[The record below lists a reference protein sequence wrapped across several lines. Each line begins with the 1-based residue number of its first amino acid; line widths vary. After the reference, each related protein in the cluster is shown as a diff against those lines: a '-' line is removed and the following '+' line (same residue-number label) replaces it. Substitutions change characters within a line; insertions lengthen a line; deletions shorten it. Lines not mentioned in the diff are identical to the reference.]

1 MRVAT
6 TEIFRDLSF
15 LLAVGVVSHFVIRK
29 FRQPTIIGEI
39 GIGIVLGPTVLGALN
54 ISLFDPIIIETFA
67 ALGAIFLLFLV
78 GLESDFRSIYTK
90 TNFFVALGGV
100 LLPFVVGFAVA
111 YLMVPPSGLG
121 GNATQFT
128 MAAFVG
134 AALVATSTAIA
145 ASVLL
150 EIGLMKDRVAQTIL
164 GAAVVDDILGL
175 LVLSIVVGSGGPG
188 GLDVTHIVL
197 LGVSAVAFLVV
208 GSLVGLYFFSRIVV
222 WIQATGKRL
231 GIPHGGFAIA
241 LALTFL
247 YAFIA
252 ELIGLSAIVGAFLA
266 GTMFASTPIRK
277 DLHEGA
283 RYLGAVFTPIFFIS
297 MGLLVN
303 LWVVLRTPDLI
314 VFGIVLF
321 VVAIGAKVIGCWI
334 PARLS
339 KMSARES
346 LAIGLGMAP
355 RGEVGLIVALT
366 ALTASVIGDALFSVI
381 VVVMIV
387 VSVLPTPFF
396 KEVLVRIA
404 ASRPSEA
411 ESEPALASPPR
422 A

>member
-1 MRVAT
+1 MAT

-54 ISLFDPIIIETFA
+54 ISLFDPTLIESFA

-111 YLMVPPSGLG
+111 YVMVPPSAWGA
-121 GNATQFT
+121 NATQFT
-128 MAAFVG
+128 VAAFVG

-145 ASVLL
+145 ASILL
-150 EIGLMKDRVAQTIL
+150 EIGLMKDRVAQTIM

-175 LVLSIVVGSGGPG
+175 LVLSIVVGAGGPG
-188 GLDVTHIVL
+188 GVDLVNIVL
-197 LGVSAVAFLVV
+197 LVVSAGAFLVV
-208 GSLVGLYFFSRIVV
+208 GSIVGLLFFSRIVV
-222 WIQATGKRL
+222 WIQAEGKKL
-231 GIPHGGFAIA
+231 GIRHGGFAIA
-241 LALTFL
+241 LALTFF
-247 YAFIA
+247 YAFVA

-266 GTMFASTPIRK
+266 GTMFASTPIRN
-277 DLHEGA
+277 DLQEGA

-297 MGLLVN
+297 MGLLVD
-303 LWVVLRTPDLI
+303 LWAVAATPDLI
-314 VFGIVLF
+314 LFGIV
-321 VVAIGAKVIGCWI
+321 VVAVAIGAKILGCGI

-339 KMSARES
+339 RMSRNES
-346 LAIGLGMAP
+346 LAVGLGMVP

-366 ALTASVIGDALFSVI
+366 ALTAAVIGEALFSVI
-381 VVVMIV
+381 VLVMIV
-387 VSVLPTPFF
+387 VSVLPAPFF
-396 KEVLVRIA
+396 KHVLQKIA
-404 ASRPSEA
+404 AKRASEGGA
-411 ESEPALASPPR
+411 VQSPGSPPE